1 MVTLGIMVLF
11 AFAVITWWIYD
22 GEKKEREKEEND

>member
-1 MVTLGIMVLF
+1 MVVIGIVVLV

-22 GEKKEREKEEND
+22 GEKKDRERKEND